1 MIAKGVLSSTLGYES
16 ICSAILKFSWYFC
29 REHIS
34 FLSFLQ
40 LWEYTPL
47 PFKRILSE
55 RPRVYPSNYI
65 DARSFGCAFSLV
77 TLQDQ
82 FTSGRRLVKVL
93 TGEFILFIY
102 NWNVVY
108 F

>member
-16 ICSAILKFSWYFC
+16 ICPAILKFSWYFC

-34 FLSFLQ
+34 FLSLLQ